1 VTAMPTTDSDT
12 PAFDP
17 RTHRL
22 VAQRWFDDF
31 RVGERFPLPSRTMT
45 EAIFLAF
52 QAASGDNHPIHYDVE
67 YCRARGLPGMLAHGY
82 LVAIQTVV
90 GAGLFAHMVSDSLKA
105 FLEQSTRF
113 VQPVFVG
120 DTLYPVL
127 EVNEL
132 TPNRTTGVVGLRS
145 TVHNQRGVL
154 VLDGH
159 HRYLLRRSADR
170 ITTPTE

>member
-1 VTAMPTTDSDT
+1 MPPTDSDT

-22 VAQRWFDDF
+22 IAQRWFDEF
-31 RVGERFPLPSRTMT
+31 RIGERFPLPSRTMT

-67 YCRARGLPGMLAHGY
+67 YCRARGLPNMLAHGY
-82 LVAIQTVV
+82 LVAIQTVA

-113 VQPVFVG
+113 LRPVFVG
-120 DTLYPVL
+120 DTLYPAL
-127 EVNEL
+127 EVTEL
-132 TPNRTTGVVGLRS
+132 SPSRTTGVVGLRC
-145 TVHNQRGVL
+145 TVHNQHGVL
-154 VLDGH
+154 VLEGQ
-159 HRYLLRRSADR
+159 HRYLLRRSDDR
-170 ITTPTE
+170 ITTATE

>member
-1 VTAMPTTDSDT
+1 MVTAMPTTDSDT
-12 PAFDP
+12 FDP

-31 RVGERFPLPSRTMT
+31 RIGERFALPSRTMT

-52 QAASGDNHPIHYDVE
+52 QAASGDNHPIHYDIE
-67 YCRARGLPGMLAHGY
+67 YCRARGLPNMLAHGF
-82 LVAIQTVV
+82 LVAIQTVA

-113 VQPVFVG
+113 LQPVFVG
-120 DTLYPVL
+120 DTLYPAL

-132 TPNRTTGVVGLRS
+132 SPNRTTGVVGLRG
-145 TVHNQRGVL
+145 TVHNQHGAL
-154 VLDGH
+154 VLDGQ

-170 ITTPTE
+170 ITTRAE

>member
-1 VTAMPTTDSDT
+1 MPSDDSDT
-12 PAFDP
+12 PAFDAHA
-17 RTHRL
+17 HRL

-31 RVGERFPLPSRTMT
+31 RIGERFRLPSRTMT

-52 QAASGDNHPIHYDVE
+52 QAASGDNHPIHYDIE
-67 YCRARGLPGMLAHGY
+67 YCRARGLPNMLAHGY
-82 LVAIQTVV
+82 QVAIQTVV
-90 GAGLFAHMVSDSLKA
+90 GAGLFAHMVSDSLKG

-113 VQPVFVG
+113 LQPVFVG
-120 DTLYPVL
+120 DTLYPAL
-127 EVNEL
+127 EINEL
-132 TPNRTTGVVGLRS
+132 APNRTTGVVGLRC

-154 VLDGH
+154 VLDGQ